1 MNDAKLEALI
11 KGHEGFRPKAYKDS
25 LGYLTV
31 GWGHKL
37 SREISAWLRPG
48 MPVKQEVL
56 DAYFREDLKEAR
68 RCVAALCIEGLDEV
82 REAVLIDMA
91 FNLGCMGLRKFEQM
105 LAAVRQKAYAV
116 AAEEMRASL
125 WARQVKSRAERL
137 SAMMESGQWPQDM
150 PK

>member
-91 FNLGCMGLRKFEQM
+91 FNLGCAGLRKFKKM
-105 LAAVRQKAYAV
+105 LAAIETKNFDL
-116 AAEEMRASL
+116 AAQEMMKSVWAS
-125 WARQVKSRAERL
+125 QVKSRAVQL
-137 SAMMESGQWPQDM
+137 SMMMETGEWP
-150 PK
+150 KGL